1 MVENPVLVD
10 AGASRMDV
18 AQGRLGDCWFLAGIA
33 SLTQYPTLF
42 KRVCPTDNQ
51 SFDKRDYCGAFH
63 FCFWQGGEWVD
74 VIIDDRLPT
83 INNQLIFVHS
93 KSRNEFWS
101 ALMEKAYAKYEVI
114 FEFHFHFVVPDI
126 VFFSSLDCVAPMRH

>member
-1 MVENPVLVD
+1 MVKDPVLVD

-33 SLTQYPTLF
+33 SLTQHKALF
-42 KRVCPTDNQ
+42 ERVVSVHDQ
-51 SFDKRDYCGAFH
+51 SFGKDYCGAFH

-74 VIIDDRLPT
+74 VVIDDRLPT

-101 ALMEKAYAKYEVI
+101 ALMEKAYAKY
-114 FEFHFHFVVPDI
+114 D
-126 VFFSSLDCVAPMRH
+126 SLFTITASFWSTF